1 MRLPLVKGVKIDGQS
16 EWRDS
21 LPINLVG
28 FTQQVDGDPYYMR
41 TLDGLSSFGTAE
53 GEDRGGIWS
62 DRFKIHVRLSG
73 NKLIS
78 VDQFG
83 GVTDIGFPAVVAGS
97 GQAQFDNSFNS
108 IAFVANGD
116 YYRYDPAAGTLS
128 VIAKPVGA
136 GLYTDISFIDGY
148 YMLTDAENV
157 WSTDIA
163 DETIVSPIAYAGSDF
178 APDNIIGCE
187 KSTDDKLLVFNRYTT
202 DRFYNN
208 AGPAFPFARIPSAA
222 IPIGIVGPKAKVN
235 VGDGAWVVF
244 GGSKEYSPTFY
255 VLTNTYNKISTGEID
270 SILDTYADYEL
281 ANIQM
286 EFRDVRDQRLVICH
300 LPRDVIVYDSTLSAA
315 LGTPIWYIWESAGGP
330 WRGVNGVYD
339 PRSINDSAS
348 GWIYGDKDDARL
360 GRLDTTICTQY
371 DEAIEW
377 KAFTPL
383 IVVGGTVAYA
393 EILTAPGHNVIE
405 DPNRI
410 GISTTK
416 DGVLYG
422 PEVLINAGQTGE
434 YQKRLIALR
443 LGDYPLWF
451 GAVIRGY
458 SKTVTTLAAMNIEAT
473 MP

>member
-1 MRLPLVKGVKIDGQS
+1 MRLPLVKGAKVDSGA

-21 LPINLVG
+21 LPVNMVG
-28 FTQQVDGDPYYMR
+28 FAQEVDGDQYYMR
-41 TLDGLSSFGTAE
+41 TLDGIKSFTSAI

-62 DRFKIHVRLSG
+62 DRFNIHARISG
-73 NKLIS
+73 NKLIE

-83 GVTDIGFPAVVAGS
+83 AVTELSPTVISGS
-97 GQAQFDNSFNS
+97 AQAQFANSFNS
-108 IAFVANGD
+108 IAFVANGE
-116 YYRYDPAAGTLS
+116 YYRYDPSGGTLT

-136 GLYTDISFIDGY
+136 GDYTDICFIDGY
-148 YMLTDAENV
+148 YVLTDPENV

-163 DETIVSPIAYAGSDF
+163 DETTVGAISFAGSDF
-178 APDNIIGCE
+178 APDNIVGCE
-187 KSTDDKLLVFNRYTT
+187 KSTDDKLVVFNRYTT
-202 DRFYNN
+202 ERFYNN
-208 AGPAFPFARIPSAA
+208 AGPQFPFARIPNAA
-222 IPIGIVGPKAKVN
+222 IPIGIVGPKAKVS

-255 VLTNTYNKISTGEID
+255 MLTNSYQKISTGEID
-270 SILDTYADYEL
+270 SIIDQYADYEL
-281 ANIQM
+281 LSINM

-300 LPRDVIVYDSTLSAA
+300 LPRDTIVYDATLSAA
-315 LGTPIWYIWESAGGP
+315 LGTPIWYIWKTGTGT

-339 PRSINDSAS
+339 PRNVDDSAS
-348 GWIYGDKDDARL
+348 AWIYGDKDDNRL
-360 GRLDTTICTQY
+360 GKLDTNICTQY
-371 DEAIEW
+371 GDAIEW
-377 KAFTPL
+377 KVATPL
-383 IVVGGTVAYA
+383 VVVGGTIAYM
-393 EILTAPGHNVIE
+393 EILSAPGHNVIE
-405 DPNRI
+405 NPNRV

-451 GAVIRGY
+451 GARIRGN
-458 SKTVTTLAAMNIEAT
+458 SKTVTTLAAVEIDVR